1 MTSSSHFSIGTRGYL
16 SLTES
21 SSSTGKGR
29 PVRKRKLESVSF
41 GDNVRS
47 KTLTSLSYLNQYVK
61 LPSQVVDCE
70 RRENTDWLSLVLSPS
85 TKSVKVVYEKCL
97 QQNDES
103 YSGLFSFV
111 DNQIFVKDM
120 FRCGESPIHGAA
132 SCFFTSLFRR
142 YGDSFHKLLGQDAFQ
157 YQCHRSQTYVGV
169 PDAMIA
175 VPGEGTSSYPIV
187 MLEIGYETCLG
198 DLHRKALNYIS
209 AHETLHVI
217 FVLDIGYPWETSYD
231 SDANVEYLSQ
241 SGGKL
246 TIFRYERGHVA
257 PVGAIS
263 FGKVALSQHDI
274 AIASEITGIPMSSIV
289 GNVEESLG
297 ENDYFIQ
304 YRGPP
309 CHQRAMSEY
318 QIRVS
323 LVSLLSDC
331 IGAQSSSPLWEQ
343 LKSLG
348 LSTPPADLVFDL
360 FALQYDI
367 HRHGVHQTNQIIA
380 VQNGAQHYTI
390 PPRPVDVDP
399 PSSACKCD

>member
-1 MTSSSHFSIGTRGYL
+1 MTTSSHFSIGTRGHL
-16 SLTES
+16 SPTES
-21 SSSTGKGR
+21 SASSGKGR
-29 PVRKRKLESVSF
+29 PVRKRNLESVSF
-41 GDNVRS
+41 GDDVRP
-47 KTLTSLSYLNQYVK
+47 KRLTSLPYLNQYVK
-61 LPSQVVDCE
+61 LPSQVVDFE
-70 RRENTDWLSLVLSPS
+70 RRENTDWLSLVLLPT
-85 TKSVKVVYEKCL
+85 TKSAKVVYEKCL
-97 QQNDES
+97 QHNDDS
-103 YSGLFSFV
+103 YSMLFSFV
-111 DNQIFVKDM
+111 NNQIFIKDV
-120 FRCGESPIHGAA
+120 FRCGESPIYGAA

-142 YGDSFHKLLGQDAFQ
+142 YGDSFHQLLGQDAFQ

-175 VPGEGTSSYPIV
+175 VPGEGTSSYPII
-187 MLEIGYETCLG
+187 MLEIGYETSLG

-209 AHETLHVI
+209 AYDSLHVI

-246 TIFRYERGHVA
+246 TMFRYERGHVA

-263 FGKVALSQHDI
+263 FGKVALSQHDL
-274 AIASEITGIPMSSIV
+274 AMASEITGIPMSSFV
-289 GNVEESLG
+289 GNVEEPLG

-309 CHQRAMSEY
+309 CYQRAMSEY

-323 LVSLLSDC
+323 LVSLLSDFND
-331 IGAQSSSPLWEQ
+331 AQSSSPLWEQ

-348 LSTPPADLVFDL
+348 LSALPVDLVFDL

-380 VQNGAQHYTI
+380 VQNGAQYYTI
-390 PPRPVDVDP
+390 PSRPVYVDP
-399 PSSACKCD
+399 PSSDCKCD

>member
-1 MTSSSHFSIGTRGYL
+1 MTSSSHFSTGSRGHL
-16 SLTES
+16 SLPGLS
-21 SSSTGKGR
+21 LLSGNGR
-29 PVRKRKLESVSF
+29 PGRKRKLESVSS
-41 GDNVRS
+41 GENVRP
-47 KTLTSLSYLNQYVK
+47 KRLTSLPYLNQYIK

-70 RRENTDWLSLVLSPS
+70 RRENTDWLSLILSP
-85 TKSVKVVYEKCL
+85 TTRSVEVVYEKCL
-97 QQNDES
+97 QHNDDS
-103 YSGLFSFV
+103 YSRLFSFV

-142 YGDSFHKLLGQDAFQ
+142 YGDSFHQLLGQDAFQ
-157 YQCHRSQTYVGV
+157 YHCHRSHTYVGV

-187 MLEIGYETCLG
+187 MLEIGYETSLG
-198 DLHRKALNYIS
+198 DLHRKALNYFS
-209 AHETLHVI
+209 AYETLHVV

-231 SDANVEYLSQ
+231 PDANVEYLSQ

-246 TIFRYERGHVA
+246 TLFRYERGGVA

-263 FGKVALSQHDI
+263 FGKVALSQRDM
-274 AIASEITGIPMSSIV
+274 AMFSEITGIPMASIV
-289 GNVEESLG
+289 GNVEEPLG
-297 ENDYFIQ
+297 ENDYFVQ

-309 CHQRAMSEY
+309 CHQRAMDEY

-323 LVSLLSDC
+323 LVSILSNCNGAHSLL
-331 IGAQSSSPLWEQ
+331 PLWEL

-348 LSTPPADLVFDL
+348 LSAVPADLVFDL

-380 VQNGAQHYTI
+380 VQNGAEHYTI
-390 PPRPVDVDP
+390 PPRPVYIDP
-399 PSSACKCD
+399 PSSTCNSD